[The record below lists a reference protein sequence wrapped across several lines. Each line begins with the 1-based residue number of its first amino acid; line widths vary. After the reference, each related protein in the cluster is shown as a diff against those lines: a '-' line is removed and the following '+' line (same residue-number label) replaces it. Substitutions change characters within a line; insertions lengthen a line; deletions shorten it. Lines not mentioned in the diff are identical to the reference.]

1 LPLLVAVKKVIV
13 SFFLVMLLIIINFN
27 RSSWFLIYFMKEKL
41 RRTKVCLCLRLFV
54 RSRWLFLFYS
64 RNAKIGTEK
73 VGGKDENAVSS
84 HFLVANSIGFSDFTK
99 ALGGMSN

>member
-1 LPLLVAVKKVIV
+1 LVFDFYFYEREITKDQG
-13 SFFLVMLLIIINFN
+13 L
-27 RSSWFLIYFMKEKL
+27 SWFEI
-41 RRTKVCLCLRLFV
+41 LFV

-73 VGGKDENAVSS
+73 VGGKDEKAVSS